1 MGLIRVSKK
10 NISGSTTR
18 MCTLKPVAM
27 VSIYIPTAA
36 NISNPE
42 VATVL
47 VISPSTPMGASLIII
62 SVIRIMAW
70 KRDSKKEVNCD
81 LWFPLSWVMAAP
93 RKMAKN
99 MRPNISPF
107 AAAEMGF
114 NGIIRIRI
122 SAGEPGVFNFDAS
135 NESAVGKFT
144 PTPG

>member
-1 MGLIRVSKK
+1 
-10 NISGSTTR
+10 
-18 MCTLKPVAM
+18 MCTLNPVAM

-93 RKMAKN
+93 RKMAKH
-99 MRPNISPF
+99 MRPNMSPLQLQRWDSMDSYVSEF
-107 AAAEMGF
+107 LQ
-114 NGIIRIRI
+114 
-122 SAGEPGVFNFDAS
+122 
-135 NESAVGKFT
+135 ESLVYLT
-144 PTPG
+144 LMHQMSLQWVSLHLHQDEQDW